1 MTEGDLSI
9 RLVKCR
15 QRVIQDLLHERCQE
29 GYWEGHLS
37 SSALSTATAITALAT
52 MDRVGNET
60 HSGHFQQAGLRWLAS
75 HVNEDGGGRHH
86 MQFE

>member
-1 MTEGDLSI
+1 MSAA
-9 RLVKCR
+9 RK
-15 QRVIQDLLHERCQE
+15 

-52 MDRVGNET
+52 MDRAGERNPLR
-60 HSGHFQQAGLRWLAS
+60 HFQQAGLRWLAS
-75 HVNEDGGGRHH
+75 HVNEDGGWRHH